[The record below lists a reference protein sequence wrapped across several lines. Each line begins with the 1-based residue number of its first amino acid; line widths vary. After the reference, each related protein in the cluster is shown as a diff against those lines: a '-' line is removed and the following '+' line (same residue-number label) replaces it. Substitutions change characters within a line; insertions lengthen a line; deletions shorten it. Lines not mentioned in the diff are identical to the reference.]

1 MINNQL
7 VQLRMASFFK
17 NWTKHH
23 QKGIREK
30 AKETLRIH
38 GPKPRIEIGNSTIEL
53 QISKLDNKIADSK
66 DREVCLF
73 NRIVNAIQS
82 HNVIT
87 AKILS
92 SELANVRHNQ
102 RILNQARRTL
112 EQVSI
117 RNSTVSD
124 MLEIMETLKPAI
136 QPVKGL
142 KSDIT
147 NLQPDIGKEISYVQ
161 MITNSVMSEAN
172 QNYEMNIDIA
182 YSGNGLENDIDQI
195 IAEASHRVDE

>member
-1 MINNQL
+1 
-7 VQLRMASFFK
+7 MASFFK

-23 QKGIREK
+23 KKGIKEK
-30 AKETLRIH
+30 AKGTLRIH
-38 GPKPRIEIGNSTIEL
+38 GPSKPRIEIGNSTIEL
-53 QISKLDNKIADSK
+53 QISKLDNRIADAK
-66 DREVCLF
+66 DREVSLF

-82 HNVIT
+82 HNDIT

-92 SELANVRHNQ
+92 NELANVRRNQ

-117 RNSTVSD
+117 RNSTLSD

-136 QPVKGL
+136 QPIKGL

-147 NLQPDIGKEISYVQ
+147 TLQPDIGKEITYMQ
-161 MITNSVMSEAN
+161 MITDSVMSEAN
-172 QNYEMNIDIA
+172 QNNEMNIDIVNPR
-182 YSGNGLENDIDQI
+182 NGSENDIDQI
-195 IAEASHRVDE
+195 IAEASHRVEE

>member
-1 MINNQL
+1 
-7 VQLRMASFFK
+7 MASFFK

-23 QKGIREK
+23 KEGIKEK

-38 GPKPRIEIGNSTIEL
+38 GPSKPRIEIGNSTIEL

-92 SELANVRHNQ
+92 NELANVRHNQ

-147 NLQPDIGKEISYVQ
+147 KLQPDISKEITYVQ

-172 QNYEMNIDIA
+172 QNNEMNIDIA
-182 YSGNGLENDIDQI
+182 NPGNGSENDIDQI
-195 IAEASHRVDE
+195 IAEASHRVEE

>member
-1 MINNQL
+1 
-7 VQLRMASFFK
+7 MAGFFK

-23 QKGIREK
+23 KKCIKEK
-30 AKETLRIH
+30 AKDALRVH
-38 GPKPRIEIGNSTIEL
+38 GPSRPRIEIGNSTIEL
-53 QISKLDNKIADSK
+53 QISKLDNRIADAK
-66 DREVCLF
+66 DREVSLF

-82 HNVIT
+82 HNDIT

-92 SELANVRHNQ
+92 NELANVRRNQ

-117 RNSTVSD
+117 RNSTLSD

-136 QPVKGL
+136 QPIKGL

-147 NLQPDIGKEISYVQ
+147 TLQPDIGKEITYMQ
-161 MITNSVMSEAN
+161 MITDSVMSEAN
-172 QNYEMNIDIA
+172 QNNEMNIDIVNPR
-182 YSGNGLENDIDQI
+182 NGSENDIDQI
-195 IAEASHRVDE
+195 IAEASHRVEE

>member
-1 MINNQL
+1 
-7 VQLRMASFFK
+7 MASFFK

-23 QKGIREK
+23 KKGIKEK

-38 GPKPRIEIGNSTIEL
+38 GGPSKPRIEIGNSTIEL
-53 QISKLDNKIADSK
+53 QISKLDNRIADAK
-66 DREVCLF
+66 DMEVSLF

-82 HNVIT
+82 HNDIT

-92 SELANVRHNQ
+92 NELANVRRNQ

-117 RNSTVSD
+117 RNSTLRD

-136 QPVKGL
+136 QPIKGL

-147 NLQPDIGKEISYVQ
+147 TLQPDIGKEITYMQ
-161 MITNSVMSEAN
+161 MITDSVMSEAN
-172 QNYEMNIDIA
+172 QNNEMNIDIVNPR
-182 YSGNGLENDIDQI
+182 NGSENDIDQI
-195 IAEASHRVDE
+195 IAEASHRVEE